1 MSNKIISWI
10 VPCFNEEDVIET
22 TINRIL
28 EVSSDISGYNS
39 EIIIVDDG
47 SRDKTREI
55 LRSLIEKDK
64 RINLIGLSR
73 NFGHQI
79 ALQAGLDNCSGSAA
93 IIIDADLQD
102 PPEVALEMLKKWED
116 GFDVVYARRKER
128 QSENIFKKITAGIF
142 YRLLNLLS
150 EVRIPLDTGDF
161 RLIDKKIILELKE
174 MPEKGRFMRG
184 LISWLGFKQT
194 EILYTRNK
202 RFAGKSKYPLRK
214 MLSFALEGITSFS
227 TKPLK
232 IASFFGFIFS
242 VASLISIFYVLFIR
256 IFTSQWVAG
265 WAFLSLAILLSSG
278 IQMLLVG
285 MLGDYIGRIYLETK
299 RRPLYIVDENTC
311 TLI

>member
-1 MSNKIISWI
+1 
-10 VPCFNEEDVIET
+10 
-22 TINRIL
+22 
-28 EVSSDISGYNS
+28 
-39 EIIIVDDG
+39 
-47 SRDKTREI
+47 
-55 LRSLIEKDK
+55 
-64 RINLIGLSR
+64 
-73 NFGHQI
+73 
-79 ALQAGLDNCSGSAA
+79 
-93 IIIDADLQD
+93 LQD
-102 PPEVALEMLKKWED
+102 PPEVALEMLRKWED

-299 RRPLYIVDENTC
+299 RIPLYIVDENTC